1 MTIEVELA
9 LHEKLL
15 SEQRAF
21 EKPVEA
27 KKVTPIDLLKRNNR
41 VSSETQKAR
50 INICLEC
57 PRLRPV
63 INQCK
68 ECNCL
73 MDAKTTLAVAECPLG
88 KWKAV
93 EVNG

>member
-1 MTIEVELA
+1 MTLEEELA

-15 SEQRAF
+15 AEQNAF

-41 VSSETQKAR
+41 VNNETQQAR
-50 INICLEC
+50 MAICLEC
-57 PRLRPV
+57 PQLRP
-63 INQCK
+63 IIHQCK

-73 MDAKTTLAVAECPLG
+73 MNTKTTLAMAECPLG